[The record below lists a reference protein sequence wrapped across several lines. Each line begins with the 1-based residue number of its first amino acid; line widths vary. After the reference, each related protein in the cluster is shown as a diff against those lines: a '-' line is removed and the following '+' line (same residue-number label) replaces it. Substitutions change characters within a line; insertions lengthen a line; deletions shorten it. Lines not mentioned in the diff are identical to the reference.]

1 MSINLKPDE
10 VKLHPSFASIFHLT
24 DDTTGHFVGAFALT
38 AIGTAHSA
46 GVKGYAFCQE
56 APDFISCPFVLK
68 RTTDVDFIVGA
79 IKIFGAQT
87 YFFGVPAHL
96 VKDFTGTSADVS
108 VTMFT
113 SIKVTSDTV
122 LSLDD
127 LQDTESCK
135 LKSVFDTI
143 LKGTAIFSEVNIKDS
158 KGLEKWCDRSY
169 SANIKATL
177 TAREKRACKNAK
189 DRAEPSGDS
198 LENPAAAMEAKAAA
212 ATLRTNMLS
221 WAPYYNLA
229 FYHRFIIVEDGKRD
243 EAMANLEG
251 VVHQEELQDALVDY
265 LQMLDATGA
274 EISVATTPF
283 KDLLNK
289 MTTPAPTAPAP
300 RARRAATAPRAVFGA
315 DAADATTAA
324 TTAAAAAAAAT
335 STPAAT
341 VASDAPAP
349 TTQDL
354 VTDSDEDE
362 MARRDGPEHPE
373 APTDEAASEHRPRRG
388 QGACGGRPRGRPPA
402 ADKVCLAARTPPLV
416 SK

>member
-1 MSINLKPDE
+1 M
-10 VKLHPSFASIFHLT
+10 
-24 DDTTGHFVGAFALT
+24 
-38 AIGTAHSA
+38 
-46 GVKGYAFCQE
+46 
-56 APDFISCPFVLK
+56 
-68 RTTDVDFIVGA
+68 R
-79 IKIFGAQT
+79 
-87 YFFGVPAHL
+87 
-96 VKDFTGTSADVS
+96 
-108 VTMFT
+108 
-113 SIKVTSDTV
+113 
-122 LSLDD
+122 
-127 LQDTESCK
+127 
-135 LKSVFDTI
+135 KS
-143 LKGTAIFSEVNIKDS
+143 
-158 KGLEKWCDRSY
+158 
-169 SANIKATL
+169 
-177 TAREKRACKNAK
+177 
-189 DRAEPSGDS
+189 
-198 LENPAAAMEAKAAA
+198 AAAFLASMAAA

>member
-56 APDFISCPFVLK
+56 APDFITCPFILH

-135 LKSVFDTI
+135 LKSNFDTI

-158 KGLEKWCDRSY
+158 KGLEKWC
-169 SANIKATL
+169 
-177 TAREKRACKNAK
+177 
-189 DRAEPSGDS
+189 
-198 LENPAAAMEAKAAA
+198 
-212 ATLRTNMLS
+212 
-221 WAPYYNLA
+221 
-229 FYHRFIIVEDGKRD
+229 
-243 EAMANLEG
+243 G
-251 VVHQEELQDALVDY
+251 VV
-265 LQMLDATGA
+265 
-274 EISVATTPF
+274 
-283 KDLLNK
+283 
-289 MTTPAPTAPAP
+289 P
-300 RARRAATAPRAVFGA
+300 RVVGLR
-315 DAADATTAA
+315 
-324 TTAAAAAAAAT
+324 
-335 STPAAT
+335 
-341 VASDAPAP
+341 
-349 TTQDL
+349 
-354 VTDSDEDE
+354 
-362 MARRDGPEHPE
+362 
-373 APTDEAASEHRPRRG
+373 
-388 QGACGGRPRGRPPA
+388 
-402 ADKVCLAARTPPLV
+402 
-416 SK
+416 